1 MGGSCTK
8 LSLTD
13 CQKGQKIQSS
23 LDRSTS
29 EDDKLSNHDLMMDKF
44 NEFEKSYKEMTMI
57 KEKLRS
63 QEKEIQIRKD
73 KVEKMEMEDR
83 RKWAEIAEKL
93 LVADKKL
100 ADVQKEMLEKEAR
113 NKKALCTM
121 EERIGEIQRAQVG
134 GGGMC
139 KSSKKRQLTGL
150 DSVGEEKD
158 DEEY

>member
-1 MGGSCTK
+1 
-8 LSLTD
+8 
-13 CQKGQKIQSS
+13 
-23 LDRSTS
+23 
-29 EDDKLSNHDLMMDKF
+29 
-44 NEFEKSYKEMTMI
+44 
-57 KEKLRS
+57 
-63 QEKEIQIRKD
+63 
-73 KVEKMEMEDR
+73 MEVR

-93 LVADKKL
+93 LVVDKKL

-113 NKKALCTM
+113 NKKALRTM

-158 DEEY
+158 DGEY